1 MGEKSAQL
9 WAVRFFMAGKLLLF
23 RRHLPYNPPMF
34 TDTHCHLADPAL
46 LPQLPEVL
54 AAARA
59 ANVCRFIV
67 PATCRADWAAVLA
80 LGAANTHSAIGIHPW
95 FAAEA
100 GADDLAALSQLL
112 TQHPQALVGEIGL
125 DFLHQNPSNAAR
137 TRQISLFEQ
146 QLRLAEQHRRPVIIH
161 NLKASAAIV
170 AAVRTT
176 RFSQGGI
183 VHAFSGS
190 LEEAQAF
197 IRCGFKI
204 GIGSLLLN
212 PAAKKARQAAAALP
226 LEHIVLE
233 TDSPFMLKNEINT
246 PANVRAIA
254 ETAAGLRGIS
264 VAALSMQTEI
274 NVAQLLAFQTA

>member
-1 MGEKSAQL
+1 
-9 WAVRFFMAGKLLLF
+9 MAGKLLLF

-112 TQHPQALVGEIGL
+112 AQHPQALVGEIGL

-170 AAVRTT
+170 AAVRAT

>member
-1 MGEKSAQL
+1 
-9 WAVRFFMAGKLLLF
+9 
-23 RRHLPYNPPMF
+23 MF

-80 LGAANTHSAIGIHPW
+80 LAAPDIHS
-95 FAAEA
+95 
-100 GADDLAALSQLL
+100 AALSQLL

-170 AAVRTT
+170 AAVRAT

-212 PAAKKARQAAAALP
+212 PAAKKARQAAAALS

-233 TDSPFMLKNEINT
+233 TDSPFMLKNETNT

-254 ETAAGLRGIS
+254 ETVAGLRGIS
-264 VAALSMQTEI
+264 LAALSVQTEI

>member
-1 MGEKSAQL
+1 
-9 WAVRFFMAGKLLLF
+9 MAGKLLLF

-170 AAVRTT
+170 GAVRTT

-233 TDSPFMLKNEINT
+233 TDSPFMLKNETNT

-254 ETAAGLRGIS
+254 ETVAGLRGIS
-264 VAALSMQTEI
+264 LAALSVQTEI
-274 NVAQLLAFQTA
+274 NVAQLLAFHTNPKK

>member
-1 MGEKSAQL
+1 
-9 WAVRFFMAGKLLLF
+9 MAGKLLLF

-59 ANVCRFIV
+59 ANVHRFIV
-67 PATCRADWAAVLA
+67 PATCRTDWAAVLA
-80 LGAANTHSAIGIHPW
+80 LGAADIHRAIGIHPW

-100 GADDLAALSQLL
+100 DAGDLAALSQLL

-125 DFLHQNPSNAAR
+125 DFQHENPSNETR
-137 TRQISLFEQ
+137 MRQISLFEQ

-161 NLKASAAIV
+161 NLKAAAAI
-170 AAVRTT
+170 ADAVHAT

-233 TDSPFMLKNEINT
+233 TDSPFMLKNQTNT

>member
-264 VAALSMQTEI
+264 VAALSVQTEI

>member
-59 ANVCRFIV
+59 ANVRRFIV

-80 LGAANTHSAIGIHPW
+80 LGAVDIHSAIGIHPW

-112 TQHPQALVGEIGL
+112 AQHPQALVGEIGL
-125 DFLHQNPSNAAR
+125 DFLHETPSNKAR
-137 TRQISLFEQ
+137 ARQISLFEQ
-146 QLRLAEQHRRPVIIH
+146 QLRLAEQHLRPVIIH

-170 AAVRTT
+170 AAVRAT

-212 PAAKKARQAAAALP
+212 PAAKKARQAAAALS

-233 TDSPFMLKNEINT
+233 TDSPFMLKNETNT

-254 ETAAGLRGIS
+254 ETVAGLRGIS
-264 VAALSMQTEI
+264 LAALSVQTEI

>member
-1 MGEKSAQL
+1 
-9 WAVRFFMAGKLLLF
+9 MAGKLLLF

-59 ANVCRFIV
+59 ANVRRFIV

-80 LGAANTHSAIGIHPW
+80 LGATNTHSAIGIHPW

-125 DFLHQNPSNAAR
+125 DFLHETPSNKAR
-137 TRQISLFEQ
+137 ARQISLFEQ

-170 AAVRTT
+170 AAVRAT

-212 PAAKKARQAAAALP
+212 PAAKKARQAAAALS

-264 VAALSMQTEI
+264 LAALSVQTEI